1 MEILKIRGITK
12 KFGGLTALKGVNLT
26 AEEGEII
33 GLIGANGAGKTTLL
47 NVIAGIYVPELGTIE
62 YQAENITGLRADQ
75 ICKKGIAR
83 TFQLMKPFR
92 ELSVL
97 ENVMVGSFL
106 RTDNA
111 REAEEIARG
120 TLKLFGLAEK
130 GNISSAKL
138 TSIEQR
144 LLAVARAMATKPRL
158 LLLDEAMAGLNPKE
172 SKEAIA
178 VIREIQVRESTTFI
192 CVEHNMEAIMSISN
206 RIVVLNFGTKIAE
219 GSPREIANNEEI
231 INIYLGK
238 GYEFKN

>member
-1 MEILKIRGITK
+1 
-12 KFGGLTALKGVNLT
+12 
-26 AEEGEII
+26 
-33 GLIGANGAGKTTLL
+33 
-47 NVIAGIYVPELGTIE
+47 
-62 YQAENITGLRADQ
+62 
-75 ICKKGIAR
+75 
-83 TFQLMKPFR
+83 MKPFR
-92 ELSVL
+92 ELTVL

-106 RTDNA
+106 RTGNA
-111 REAEEIARG
+111 KEAEEIARG
-120 TLKLFGLAEK
+120 TLNSLGLMGK
-130 GNISSAKL
+130 GNISSSQL

-178 VIREIQVRESTTFI
+178 VIREIQVKESITFI
-192 CVEHNMEAIMSISN
+192 CIEHNMEAVMSISN

>member
-1 MEILKIRGITK
+1 MAILKVRDLTK
-12 KFGGLTALKGVNLT
+12 RFGGLTALNQVSLT
-26 AEEGEII
+26 VEEGEFL

-47 NVIAGIYVPELGTIE
+47 NVIAGIYVPDLGTVE
-62 YQAENITGLRADQ
+62 YKDESITGLRADQ

-92 ELSVL
+92 ELTVL

-106 RTDNA
+106 RTDNRKA
-111 REAEEIARG
+111 AEEIARE
-120 TLKLFGLAEK
+120 TLNFLGLTEK
-130 GNISSAKL
+130 ENMASSQL
-138 TSIEQR
+138 TSIDQR

-172 SKEAIA
+172 SRKAIA
-178 VIREIQVRESTTFI
+178 VIREIQVKESLTFI
-192 CVEHNMEAIMSISN
+192 CIEHNMEAVMSISD